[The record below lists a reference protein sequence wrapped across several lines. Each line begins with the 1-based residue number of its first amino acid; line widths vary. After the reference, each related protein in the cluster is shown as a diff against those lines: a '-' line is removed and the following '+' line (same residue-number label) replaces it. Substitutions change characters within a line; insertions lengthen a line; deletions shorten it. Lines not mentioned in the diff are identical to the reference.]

1 MTQKKIHK
9 IMLNI
14 KLVLIFSVVISS
26 LFIILFVS
34 YTFSDDV
41 EHDIKTKQQDITQ
54 TIDSYVK
61 HDVKE
66 KSKLIDI
73 KFIINTIHQHH
84 NYNIALLVKEKNN
97 NYTVQ
102 YATPSYLFND
112 VSIISQTN
120 KRVTIN
126 DKTFSKFNYSLQ
138 DNSQLITL
146 YDITTQLQQ
155 NRFKLYL
162 LLLIL
167 TITSMTIIWFANSLK
182 KRETLVKTIN
192 DKLYFNSRHHKLTKL
207 PNIDVLF
214 EDINLDNTNTI
225 LALNADNI
233 TLLNVT
239 YGNNIVNT
247 IIEETAKNLKHNSPS
262 NAKLY
267 HISIDE
273 FIITL
278 HNPSKDQETLLA
290 SQIKA
295 YFEQLPIITTHSK
308 THINFS
314 IGIAVH
320 NKEDNHQLDIYEHAN
335 IALIEAKQRGK
346 GLIVQ
351 YDPSMS
357 EFGSYTQ
364 LASNIST
371 LQNDL
376 ENGNLMPFY
385 QPIVD
390 TFTKE
395 ILKYEVL
402 ARMENVS
409 GFISPDAFMK
419 AAEVAGLQTV
429 ITKEIIQKSF
439 KYFASSS
446 TQFSINITKHDLLGE
461 FLEEFLML
469 KTKTYNIEP
478 KNITL
483 EILESVI
490 IDNDKIIKQINR
502 LGSLG
507 YIIAIDD
514 FGIENSNI
522 SRLTTLNAQFLK
534 IDGSFIKDMN
544 TNEKHHYIA
553 ESLVYMAHKLGMKI
567 IAEYVHNEEIYEH
580 AKLLGIDYVQGYYFS
595 EPKET
600 I

>member
-1 MTQKKIHK
+1 MNQEKKNQVI
-9 IMLNI
+9 LNI
-14 KLVLIFSVVISS
+14 KLVLILSVMILGIFIFLFISNVFDNTTKS
-26 LFIILFVS
+26 YLFVALLTITFIILLWF
-34 YTFSDDV
+34 TTTLQKK
-41 EHDIKTKQQDITQ
+41 EATIK
-54 TIDSYVK
+54 
-61 HDVKE
+61 
-66 KSKLIDI
+66 
-73 KFIINTIHQHH
+73 
-84 NYNIALLVKEKNN
+84 ALKDE
-97 NYTVQ
+97 
-102 YATPSYLFND
+102 
-112 VSIISQTN
+112 
-120 KRVTIN
+120 
-126 DKTFSKFNYSLQ
+126 
-138 DNSQLITL
+138 
-146 YDITTQLQQ
+146 
-155 NRFKLYL
+155 
-162 LLLIL
+162 
-167 TITSMTIIWFANSLK
+167 
-182 KRETLVKTIN
+182 
-192 DKLYFNSRHHKLTKL
+192 LYFTLRHHKLTKL
-207 PNIDVLF
+207 SNVNVLF
-214 EDINLDNTNTI
+214 EDINQDEISTI

-239 YGNNIVNT
+239 YGNKTVNT
-247 IIEETAKNLKHNSPS
+247 IIQETAKNLQHNLPS

-267 HISIDE
+267 HINIDE

-278 HNPSKDQETLLA
+278 HNPSKNQETLLA

-295 YFEQLPIITTHSK
+295 YFEQLPIVTNNSK
-308 THINFS
+308 TYINFS
-314 IGIAVH
+314 IGIASH
-320 NKEDNHQLDIYEHAN
+320 HEEDTHKLDIYEHAN

-351 YDPSMS
+351 YDSSMS

-364 LASNIST
+364 LATNIAT
-371 LQNDL
+371 LQHDL

-390 TFTKE
+390 TFTKD

-402 ARMENVS
+402 ARMENDS
-409 GFISPDAFMK
+409 GFISPDAFMR

-429 ITKEIIQKSF
+429 ITKEMIQKSF
-439 KYFASSS
+439 QYFASSS

-469 KTKTYNIEP
+469 KTKKYNIEP

-490 IDNDKIIKQINR
+490 IDDEKIIKQINQ
-502 LGSLG
+502 LASLG

-514 FGIENSNI
+514 FGVESSNI

-553 ESLVYMAHKLGMKI
+553 ESLVYMAHKLDMKI

-595 EPKET
+595 KPTET